1 MKKKISLACAA
12 LALVLNLS
20 GNVSAAENA
29 EVSLLGTEPKNPV
42 CVLMKFTDDTR
53 FQNLDTSDR
62 LSENLMVKLLQSGK
76 FNLQDHQEYV
86 DGDMEKLLF
95 EDNYQPLLDGRA
107 AIEQGDFNAVFE
119 SPSFSDTSAQSLAT
133 ANVGQI
139 VAPAVTARIGAEQN
153 AEYLIQGTVQ
163 DIGIGTW
170 QDEDFNMGMNFAGSL
185 LESFAGPW
193 GSIIGNVMKSSN
205 RAETGFG
212 ILADVRIIKAATGE
226 VVWNKRVYEK
236 AGDAQLKVAW
246 FSQGSREA
254 SAKAYDKTIEK
265 VSDKIT
271 KDLLDDMKA
280 QKLFQ

>member
-1 MKKKISLACAA
+1 M
-12 LALVLNLS
+12 
-20 GNVSAAENA
+20 
-29 EVSLLGTEPKNPV
+29 
-42 CVLMKFTDDTR
+42 
-53 FQNLDTSDR
+53 
-62 LSENLMVKLLQSGK
+62 
-76 FNLQDHQEYV
+76 
-86 DGDMEKLLF
+86 
-95 EDNYQPLLDGRA
+95 
-107 AIEQGDFNAVFE
+107 
-119 SPSFSDTSAQSLAT
+119 
-133 ANVGQI
+133 
-139 VAPAVTARIGAEQN
+139 
-153 AEYLIQGTVQ
+153 Q

-170 QDEDFNMGMNFAGSL
+170 QDEDFNMGMNLAGSL

-193 GSIIGNVMKSSN
+193 GGIVGNIMKSSN

-236 AGDAQLKVAW
+236 AGDAQLKVSW